1 MQQFNKRLILSLAAL
16 LVICG
21 ASLSGGT
28 VLAEH
33 GSNSGSGGSGSS
45 GSSENETEVSA
56 TSSSTSTDTEN
67 ETEVETEHSQ
77 TLREQF
83 KQMAKTEVHAKM
95 QDKAKVHTAEQI
107 QKSCEARKTNLTKRM
122 SNSVAAAERH
132 KAVFDKIYTRVQDF
146 YTTKKL
152 NVTNYDTLKASVDT
166 AQQDAAD
173 QIAALKAL
181 DVTVDCTQTDSLA
194 TNISAF
200 QAAVKSTRDSLKTYR
215 KAIVDLITQ
224 IHGASTSTDKT
235 TDTTTDDSSTNSTTT
250 Q

>member
-1 MQQFNKRLILSLAAL
+1 MHQINKRLILSLGAM
-16 LVICG
+16 LVVCG

-33 GSNSGSGGSGSS
+33 GSNSGSGSS
-45 GSSENETEVSA
+45 GSSENETEEST
-56 TSSSTSTDTEN
+56 TSSSTSTDTES
-67 ETEVETEHSQ
+67 ETEVETQHVD
-77 TLREQF
+77 TLKQQF
-83 KQMAKTEVHAKM
+83 RTQA
-95 QDKAKVHTAEQI
+95 KAKVDSEVKAKAHTKTHEQK
-107 QKSCEARKTNLTKRM
+107 QQACDTRKTNLTKRM

-173 QIAALKAL
+173 QITALKAL

>member
-33 GSNSGSGGSGSS
+33 GSDSGSGSGR
-45 GSSENETEVSA
+45 SSENETEVSS

-67 ETEVETEHSQ
+67 ETEIETEHSD
-77 TLREQF
+77 TLKQQF
-83 KQMAKTEVHAKM
+83 RTQA
-95 QDKAKVHTAEQI
+95 KAKVESAVKAKAETKTHE
-107 QKSCEARKTNLTKRM
+107 QKQKACDARKTNLTKRM

-132 KAVFDKIYTRVQDF
+132 KAVFDKIYTKVQNF

-152 NVTNYDTLKASVDT
+152 NVANYDTLKASADT
-166 AQQDAAD
+166 AKQDAAD
-173 QIAALKAL
+173 QIAALKSL
-181 DVTVDCTQTDSLA
+181 DVAVDCTQADSLA

-215 KAIVDLITQ
+215 KAIVALITQ

-235 TDTTTDDSSTNSTTT
+235 TDDSSTNSTTT
-250 Q
+250 E